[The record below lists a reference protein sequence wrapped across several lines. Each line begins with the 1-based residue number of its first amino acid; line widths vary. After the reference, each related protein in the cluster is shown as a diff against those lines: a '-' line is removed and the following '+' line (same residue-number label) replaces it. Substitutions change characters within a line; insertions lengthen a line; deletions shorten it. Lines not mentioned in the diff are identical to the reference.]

1 MCAAFDTVWNKD
13 YIQAEVVYLVHT
25 KVVQQAVELHI
36 ECVEE
41 AHDCAGRH
49 GAAHRREA
57 CSQDMT
63 GTYMSW
69 DMQASLMGTLFNISY
84 TVPHCDTCK

>member
-1 MCAAFDTVWNKD
+1 MCAAFDTAWNKD
-13 YIQAEVVYLVHT
+13 YIHAEVVYLVHT

-36 ECVEE
+36 ECIEE

-57 CSQDMT
+57 CSQGTT
-63 GTYMSW
+63 GTYMSR
-69 DMQASLMGTLFNISY
+69 DMHSYMQASLIGTLFY
-84 TVPHCDTCK
+84 HKLHCNTL